1 MNIIL
6 KIIGIII
13 FLILIVAY
21 IIIES
26 ADININEI
34 KLTYPKIIS
43 IFTNVIGL
51 ILLFYSIIANNNYI
65 NRPSIAFLDRI
76 FYAYM
81 FLFYITFLVTTGFI
95 LFKNKINEN
104 KNYLILNSIFLI
116 LIIPLIIY
124 RNDINFSED
133 VNINNIDKDDFVNTT
148 IEKGGGLDLVEY
160 DNKGNKKVITD
171 KNKIEIRKNA
181 ARSEY
186 DERSNIE
193 SGIYD

>member
-6 KIIGIII
+6 KIIGFII
-13 FLILIVAY
+13 FLILIVAS
-21 IIIES
+21 IIIVS
-26 ADININEI
+26 ANIDINEI
-34 KLTYPKIIS
+34 RLTYPKIIS
-43 IFTNVIGL
+43 LFTNTIGL

-65 NRPSIAFLDRI
+65 NPPSTIFLDRI
-76 FYAYM
+76 FYSYM
-81 FLFYITFLVTTGFI
+81 FLFYITFLVTVGFI

-133 VNINNIDKDDFVNTT
+133 VNINDIDKDDFINTT
-148 IEKGGGLDLVEY
+148 KEEGGGLDLVEY

>member
-1 MNIIL
+1 MNIIF

-13 FLILIVAY
+13 FLILIVAS

-81 FLFYITFLVTTGFI
+81 FLFYITFLVTAGFI

-186 DERSNIE
+186 NERSDIE
-193 SGIYD
+193 SGLYD

>member
-1 MNIIL
+1 MNIIF

-13 FLILIVAY
+13 FLILIVAS

-81 FLFYITFLVTTGFI
+81 FLFYITFLVTAGFI

-160 DNKGNKKVITD
+160 DNKGNKVEFY
-171 KNKIEIRKNA
+171 N
-181 ARSEY
+181 
-186 DERSNIE
+186 
-193 SGIYD
+193 

>member
-1 MNIIL
+1 MNIIF

-13 FLILIVAY
+13 FLILIVAS

-81 FLFYITFLVTTGFI
+81 FLFYITFLVTAGFI
-95 LFKNKINEN
+95 LFKNKINE
-104 KNYLILNSIFLI
+104 
-116 LIIPLIIY
+116 
-124 RNDINFSED
+124 
-133 VNINNIDKDDFVNTT
+133 
-148 IEKGGGLDLVEY
+148 
-160 DNKGNKKVITD
+160 KK
-171 KNKIEIRKNA
+171 
-181 ARSEY
+181 
-186 DERSNIE
+186 
-193 SGIYD
+193 